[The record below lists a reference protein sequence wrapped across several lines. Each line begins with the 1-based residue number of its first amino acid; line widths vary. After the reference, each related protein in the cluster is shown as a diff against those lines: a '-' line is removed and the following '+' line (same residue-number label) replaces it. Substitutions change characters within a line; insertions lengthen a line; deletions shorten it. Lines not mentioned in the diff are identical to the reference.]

1 MAHSSIPYTKG
12 LPYGI
17 FMKQVVFDMYENGYL
32 SRIKRTWKLRE
43 KQNCDAMISKQGR
56 PLSTEKLASLF
67 IIVFF
72 GIISA
77 ICIMLMEFV
86 SAHFQKKS
94 RIDAPP
100 KNDTNINFMVQV
112 NVRKFQKDPIYKK
125 NVQDSFTASIL
136 QETEC
141 IN

>member
-1 MAHSSIPYTKG
+1 
-12 LPYGI
+12 
-17 FMKQVVFDMYENGYL
+17 MKQVIFDMYENGYL

-43 KQNCDAMISKQGR
+43 KQNCGAMISKQGR

-67 IIVFF
+67 VIVFI
-72 GIISA
+72 GIILA

-86 SAHFQKKS
+86 TGHFQKKS
-94 RIDAPP
+94 NRINAPL
-100 KNDTNINFMVQV
+100 KNDANINFMVQV

-136 QETEC
+136 QETEW

>member
-1 MAHSSIPYTKG
+1 
-12 LPYGI
+12 
-17 FMKQVVFDMYENGYL
+17 
-32 SRIKRTWKLRE
+32 
-43 KQNCDAMISKQGR
+43 
-56 PLSTEKLASLF
+56 
-67 IIVFF
+67 
-72 GIISA
+72 
-77 ICIMLMEFV
+77 MLMEFV

-136 QETEC
+136 QETEW